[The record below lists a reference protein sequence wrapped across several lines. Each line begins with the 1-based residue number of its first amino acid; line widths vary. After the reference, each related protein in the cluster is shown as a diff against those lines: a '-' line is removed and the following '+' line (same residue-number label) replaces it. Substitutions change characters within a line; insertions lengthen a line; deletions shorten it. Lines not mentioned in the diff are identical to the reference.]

1 MVVLFLIHIFT
12 CYKVCDITM
21 YESDYCSFDQ
31 MLLSRKDRQNM
42 IQEKLH
48 NNQHD
53 ELLHVKLH
61 DKPF

>member
-1 MVVLFLIHIFT
+1 
-12 CYKVCDITM
+12 M